1 MQTPPPSHSPHY
13 TLKRKSITLPSVVCS
28 EERAVSVASSVDAF
42 TVFRRV
48 QDCFSFLVQL
58 YHRGESL
65 FFLYLGVSHKRWEE
79 EEEEGWEV

>member
-1 MQTPPPSHSPHY
+1 M
-13 TLKRKSITLPSVVCS
+13 
-28 EERAVSVASSVDAF
+28 ASSVDAF